1 MSNNKLVV
9 KDNALIDASFN
20 LSLIEQRIMLLAIVE
35 AREII
40 NLSPDT
46 AIEITVGEYIEQFKA
61 ESNNIYYLIKDAAK
75 TLKRRE
81 FSYLDRYK
89 DQDAYTTANWVNRV
103 TYVDSHGLLV
113 LYLSHE
119 VISLIS
125 RLSAQF
131 TKYYVEQVADFKS
144 KYSLRLYELLI
155 KWLSTGKT
163 HKYNINEIRAKLG
176 VEVTE
181 YATMSNFKTNVLE
194 KAIEDINKNTDITVS
209 YDQFKKGRVITD
221 FQFKLKQKSTLNTIP
236 SLNDKKIEKQ
246 NFYNMSNAQINMF
259 GNQLAELHDLSHLA
273 VGNENYEALAARI
286 KDMLKDPEKQK
297 LFLPHLKNLGFNPK
311 INNSN
316 SI

>member
-1 MSNNKLVV
+1 MSSNKLVV

-20 LSLIEQRIMLLAIVE
+20 LSLIEQRLMLLAIVE
-35 AREII
+35 AREVPD
-40 NLSPDT
+40 LSPNT
-46 AIEITVGEYIEQFKA
+46 AIEIAVSDYVHQFKV
-61 ESNNIYYLIKDAAK
+61 ESNNIYSLIRDAAR

-89 DQDAYTTANWVNRV
+89 GKEAYTTANWVNKV
-103 TYVDSHGLLV
+103 TYVDSSGLIV
-113 LYLSHE
+113 LYLSNE

-125 RLSAQF
+125 RLSEQF
-131 TKYYVEQVADFKS
+131 TKYYLEQVTDFKS

-155 KWLSTGKT
+155 KWLNAGRTD
-163 HKYNINEIRAKLG
+163 KYNIDDIRAKLG
-176 VEVTE
+176 VGVNE
-181 YATMSNFKTNVLE
+181 YATMSNFKTNVIE
-194 KAIEDINKNTDITVS
+194 KAIADINKNTDITVS

-221 FQFKLKQKSTLNTIP
+221 FQFKLKQKPKATN
-236 SLNDKKIEKQ
+236 SLNEQKSEQQ
-246 NFYNMSNAQINMF
+246 NFYKMSDSQINLF

-286 KDMLKDPEKQK
+286 KDMLRDPEKQK

>member
-20 LSLIEQRIMLLAIVE
+20 LSLIEQRLMLLAIVE
-35 AREII
+35 AREVHDLTP
-40 NLSPDT
+40 NT
-46 AIEITVGEYIEQFKA
+46 AIEIAVSDYVHQFKV
-61 ESNNIYYLIKDAAK
+61 ESNNSYSLIRDAAR

-89 DQDAYTTANWVNRV
+89 GKEAYTTANWVNKV
-103 TYVDSHGLLV
+103 TYVDSSGLIV
-113 LYLSHE
+113 LYLSNE

-125 RLSAQF
+125 RLSEQF
-131 TKYYVEQVADFKS
+131 TKYYLEQVADFKS

-155 KWLSTGKT
+155 KWLNAGRTD
-163 HKYNINEIRAKLG
+163 KYNIDDIRAKLG
-176 VEVTE
+176 VGVNE
-181 YATMSNFKTNVLE
+181 YATMSNFKTNVIE
-194 KAIEDINKNTDITVS
+194 KAIADINKNTDITVS
-209 YDQFKKGRVITD
+209 YDQFKKGRIITD
-221 FQFKLKQKSTLNTIP
+221 FQFKLKQKPKATH
-236 SLNDKKIEKQ
+236 SLNEQKSEQQ
-246 NFYNMSNAQINMF
+246 NFYKMSDSQINLF

-286 KDMLKDPEKQK
+286 KDMLRDPEKQK

>member
-1 MSNNKLVV
+1 MSSNKLVV

-20 LSLIEQRIMLLAIVE
+20 LSLIEQRLMLLAIVE
-35 AREII
+35 AREV
-40 NLSPDT
+40 PDLTPNT
-46 AIEITVGEYIEQFKA
+46 AIEIAVSDYVHQFKV
-61 ESNNIYYLIKDAAK
+61 ESNNIYSLIRDAAR

-89 DQDAYTTANWVNRV
+89 GKEAYTTANWVNKV
-103 TYVDSHGLLV
+103 TYVDSSGLIV
-113 LYLSHE
+113 LYLSNE

-125 RLSAQF
+125 RLSEQF
-131 TKYYVEQVADFKS
+131 TKYYLEQVADFKS

-155 KWLSTGKT
+155 KWLNAGRTD
-163 HKYNINEIRAKLG
+163 KYNIDDIRAKLG
-176 VEVTE
+176 VGVNE
-181 YATMSNFKTNVLE
+181 YATMSNFKTNVIE
-194 KAIEDINKNTDITVS
+194 KAIADINKNTDITVS

-221 FQFKLKQKSTLNTIP
+221 FQFKLKQKPKATHTLNEQK
-236 SLNDKKIEKQ
+236 SEQQ
-246 NFYNMSNAQINMF
+246 NFYKMSDSQINLF

-286 KDMLKDPEKQK
+286 KDMLRDPEKQK